1 MNHRR
6 AIASWI
12 HQSSIFLPHIFLP
25 YLSFQHTKGLRL
37 HRRLLFLLVA
47 AGICLPHLPTH
58 AADEK
63 TEEAAVKIVTLGD
76 SITKGVRSG
85 VKPEETFA
93 ALVEAGLKKQGIAA
107 QVINVGIGGE
117 RTDQALARL
126 DTEVLSHKP
135 RIVTIMYG
143 TNDSF
148 VDKGRKEPR
157 LSAQEFRDNLVAI
170 VARLRATGVTPIL
183 MTEPR
188 WGPEGRN
195 GLDVNPNGLLQKYVE
210 GCRSVAKDEKLPLVD
225 HFAHWTKAEADGNK
239 IADWTT
245 DQCHPNPAGHRI
257 MAELMLPVI
266 EKALQAETRK
276 SE

>member
-1 MNHRR
+1 MNHRH
-6 AIASWI
+6 AISSWRN
-12 HQSSIFLPHIFLP
+12 QSSIFLPHIFLP
-25 YLSFQHTKGLRL
+25 YRSFQQQMGLRL
-37 HRRLLFLLVA
+37 FHCVFFLITA
-47 AGICLPHLPTH
+47 AGISQFHTAAN

-63 TEEAAVKIVTLGD
+63 ADTAPVTIVTLGD

-85 VKPEETFA
+85 VKAEETFA
-93 ALVEAGLKKQGIAA
+93 FLVEAGLKKQGIAA

-117 RTDQALARL
+117 RTDQAIARL
-126 DTEVLSHKP
+126 DKEVLSHKP

-148 VDKGRKEPR
+148 VDKGKQEPR
-157 LSAQEFRDNLVAI
+157 LRAQEFRDNLVAI
-170 VARLRATGVTPIL
+170 VTRLRAAGVVPVL

-195 GLDVNPNGLLQKYVE
+195 GLEENPNGLLEKYVAE
-210 GCRSVAKDEKLPLVD
+210 CRLVAKDQKLPLVD
-225 HFAHWTKAEADGNK
+225 HFTHWTKAEADGTK

-276 SE
+276 SK